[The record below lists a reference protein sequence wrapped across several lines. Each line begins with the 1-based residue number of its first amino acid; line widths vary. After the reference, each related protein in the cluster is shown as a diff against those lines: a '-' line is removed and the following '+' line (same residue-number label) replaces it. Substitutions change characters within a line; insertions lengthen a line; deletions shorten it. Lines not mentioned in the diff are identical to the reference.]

1 MGAGSVEIVETSAI
15 SCRALTKTYADVRAL
30 DALHLEVPRGSL
42 FGFLGPNGA
51 GKTTVMRLLLGLILP
66 TSGTAHVLGHDVVT
80 DSLAVRHRVGYL
92 PQQPLFPSELTTRQ
106 VLRYARGFFPPDRD
120 ASIEDEIDAA
130 LDLVGLTGKA
140 ESRAGAL
147 SGGQR
152 QRLGI
157 AQAQI
162 HRPELLILDEPAAAL
177 DPLGRRDVLDVMR
190 RLQHTATVF
199 YSTHILDDVQQVSD
213 EVAIL
218 NSGRRLLQGPMAEI
232 LTSRAGPV
240 YDLTVTGD
248 VAAAREALHA
258 QSWVN
263 DVTTAGDGD
272 TGCLLS
278 VRVSDTDAARRHLL
292 RLVLAHDVTVDSF
305 GPRTTELEDVFID
318 LVEGSSP

>member
-1 MGAGSVEIVETSAI
+1 VETVAI

-30 DALHLEVPRGSL
+30 DALDLEVPRGSL

-51 GKTTVMRLLLGLILP
+51 GKTTVMRLLLGLIRP

-92 PQQPLFPSELTTRQ
+92 PQQPLFPSELTARQ
-106 VLRYARGFFPPDRD
+106 VLRYARGFFSRDRD
-120 ASIEDEIDAA
+120 ARVEDDIDAA
-130 LDLVGLTGKA
+130 LDLVGLTEKA

-147 SGGQR
+147 SGGQL

-162 HRPELLILDEPAAAL
+162 HRPALLILDEPAAAL
-177 DPLGRRDVLDVMR
+177 DPLGRRDVLEVMR

-218 NSGRRLLQGPMAEI
+218 NSGRRLLQAPMQEV
-232 LTSRAGPV
+232 LRSQAGPA
-240 YDLTVTGD
+240 YELTLTGD
-248 VAAAREALHA
+248 VAAALAALRA
-258 QSWVN
+258 QSWVSA
-263 DVTTAGDGD
+263 VTSAGDEE

-278 VRVSDTDAARRHLL
+278 VQVNDTDAARRQLL
-292 RLVLAHDVTVDSF
+292 RLVLGEDVAVDSF

-318 LVEGSSP
+318 LVEGSSR

>member
-1 MGAGSVEIVETSAI
+1 
-15 SCRALTKTYADVRAL
+15 
-30 DALHLEVPRGSL
+30 
-42 FGFLGPNGA
+42 
-51 GKTTVMRLLLGLILP
+51 
-66 TSGTAHVLGHDVVT
+66 VLGHDVVT

-92 PQQPLFPSELTTRQ
+92 PQQPLFPSALTARQ
-106 VLRYARGFFPPDRD
+106 VLRYARGFFPRDRD
-120 ASIEDEIDAA
+120 ARVEDEIDAA

-218 NSGRRLLQGPMAEI
+218 NSGRRLLQAPMAEI
-232 LTSRAGPV
+232 LRSRAGPV

-248 VAAAREALHA
+248 VAAALAALRA
-258 QSWVN
+258 QSWVSA
-263 DVTTAGDGD
+263 VTSAGDD
-272 TGCLLS
+272 ETGCLLS
-278 VRVSDTDAARRHLL
+278 VHVNDTDAAHRQLL
-292 RLVLAHDVTVDSF
+292 RLVLGEDVAVDSF

-318 LVEGSSP
+318 LVEGSSR

>member
-1 MGAGSVEIVETSAI
+1 VETAAI

-30 DALHLEVPRGSL
+30 DELDLEVPRGSL

-51 GKTTVMRLLLGLILP
+51 GKTTVMRVLLGLTRP
-66 TSGTAHVLGHDVVT
+66 SSGTACVLGHDVVT
-80 DSLAVRHRVGYL
+80 DSLTVRRRVGYL
-92 PQQPLFPSELTTRQ
+92 PQQPLFPAELTARQ
-106 VLRYARGFFPPDRD
+106 VLRYARGFFPRDRD
-120 ASIEDEIDAA
+120 ASIEDDIEAA

-140 ESRAGAL
+140 ESHAGAL

-177 DPLGRRDVLDVMR
+177 DPLGRRDVLEVMR
-190 RLQHTATVF
+190 RLQDTSTVF

-218 NSGRRLLQGPMAEI
+218 HSGRRLLQAPMDDV
-232 LTSRAGPV
+232 LRNHAGPG
-240 YDLTVTGD
+240 YDLTLTGD
-248 VAAAREALHA
+248 VAAATAALRA
-258 QSWVN
+258 QSWVSG
-263 DVTTAGDGD
+263 VTSARDD
-272 TGCLLS
+272 KTGYLLS
-278 VRVSDTDAARRHLL
+278 VQVTDTDVARRHLL
-292 RLVLAHDVTVDSF
+292 RLVLDEDVAVESF

-318 LVEGSSP
+318 IVEGNTR